1 MIMVKKAKGEIN
13 VTTKVQKW
21 GNSLA
26 VRIPKVVTGSVQ
38 IEEGTEITISVEN
51 EIIKIVPTRKKPTLE
66 ELMAQI
72 TPENQHSEMDWGQSE
87 GNEVW

>member
-1 MIMVKKAKGEIN
+1 MNLSKEGVFKM
-13 VTTKVQKW
+13 TTKVQKW

-26 VRIPKVVTGSVQ
+26 VRIPKEVAEQLTIEQGSDIEMKVTD
-38 IEEGTEITISVEN
+38 N
-51 EIIKIVPTRKKPTLE
+51 EIKLIPKKRKPTLE

-72 TPENQHSEMDWGQSE
+72 TPENQHDEVDWGKPE